1 MKKIFFCYLIISLFS
16 VCFASDKDQI
26 IKNFSKTNSLSFN
39 FTQTIN
45 GKDES
50 GKCIIMYPKKIYCKY
65 DLRYN
70 KVLVSN
76 GTSLVIK
83 SDKNKQYYRYALK
96 STPLNYLLDKDFI
109 LKLIKETKIKIL
121 DKKFFYFS
129 INENNQFIN
138 IFFDI
143 NNFNLIGWQTEDI
156 YQNLSVTR
164 IYDLKKNIMVNE
176 KKFILPKLN

>member
-143 NNFNLIGWQTEDI
+143 NNFNLIGWQTLDI
-156 YQNLSVTR
+156 YQNLSITYLSSVS
-164 IYDLKKNIMVNE
+164 INKNLKRSLFK
-176 KKFILPKLN
+176 LPDRN